1 MYYYFYKNKNFFDE
15 RKSIDSCKSLLFL
28 FHLQSLAM
36 GFAAYPVYRAQYG
49 GGMGGMLRGF
59 LTKGLA
65 SLGKRALHAGAQIL
79 DQTSQGVSLKDALK
93 KEAKAQ
99 FKDLVASG
107 PGTFSKAIKG
117 VGQKRKLSSIDKS
130 PKKLTAAK
138 KPKKLKKLNKKS
150 QKKIVL

>member
-1 MYYYFYKNKNFFDE
+1 
-15 RKSIDSCKSLLFL
+15 
-28 FHLQSLAM
+28 M

-107 PGTFSKAIKG
+107 PGAFSKAIKG
-117 VGQKRKLSSIDKS
+117 VGQNANYLVLISHPKR
-130 PKKLTAAK
+130 
-138 KPKKLKKLNKKS
+138 
-150 QKKIVL
+150 